1 MRTLL
6 RAESVQVFK
15 SFKMLWKTRSNQG
28 KSEGEEG
35 KAGPALAPW
44 FFKAPELPSSS
55 PNFADLTPRPQY
67 LDSLVRPKSGQMT
80 R

>member
-1 MRTLL
+1 MRRLL
-6 RAESVQVFK
+6 RAELVQVFK
-15 SFKMLWKTRSNQG
+15 SFKMLWKTRSDQG

-55 PNFADLTPRPQY
+55 PNFADLSAPSVSRRPGAAEIRSN
-67 LDSLVRPKSGQMT
+67 D
-80 R
+80 